1 MPPLEHVP
9 PVHRRSAST
18 KRRANRTTSPRR
30 RQRSNDGTFVEASE
44 EAALNQDLHSAAEFV
59 SFDSSACES
68 PYEDD
73 SADEEDPFLTPE

>member
-1 MPPLEHVP
+1 M
-9 PVHRRSAST
+9 
-18 KRRANRTTSPRR
+18 
-30 RQRSNDGTFVEASE
+30 EASE